1 MRLTEIVLLGVA
13 TMGCVSTVTPISSKP
28 ARPTAHQF
36 GRITRSEISRAML
49 DDRSAYEAIRELD
62 PLMLVERPS
71 GFSSSGLVLLVDGM
85 QVEAHRLL
93 DMSARELD
101 MVERQSS
108 VQLNDH
114 TRTTTG
120 LADVLVIRTRRG
132 GT

>member
-1 MRLTEIVLLGVA
+1 
-13 TMGCVSTVTPISSKP
+13 
-28 ARPTAHQF
+28 
-36 GRITRSEISRAML
+36 ML